1 VSGWHKQRLGVFD
14 LETTAPDPD
23 EARIVTACIGAVGGE
38 FEPRVEQTIVN
49 PGVEIPQG
57 AIDVHGITNERA
69 RSEGEDPGI
78 SVERFAEEIT
88 TLWGAGMPLVAF
100 NACYD
105 LTVMDRECR
114 RHLGHG
120 FEITGYV
127 IDPFVID
134 REVDKYRKGKRTLG
148 VTADLYRVKLNGAHD
163 ATEDALAAGRI
174 AWRIA
179 ETYPEIAVMTLD
191 ELHEA
196 QTVWHAARQADFR
209 AYLDRQGK
217 PSDDVFGDWPMR
229 PYRQEVTA

>member
-1 VSGWHKQRLGVFD
+1 MNWHREPFAVFD
-14 LETTAPDPD
+14 VETDSPNP
-23 EARIVTACIGAVGGE
+23 EAARLVSACVGGVSAE
-38 FEPRVEQTIVN
+38 GADAEQFIVN
-49 PGVEIPQG
+49 PGIPISPEST
-57 AIDVHGITNERA
+57 AIHGITDERA
-69 RSEGEDPGI
+69 QAEGCAPAEACERLSESI
-78 SVERFAEEIT
+78 TRFWDA
-88 TLWGAGMPLVAF
+88 GAPVVAF

-120 FEITGYV
+120 FEVTGYV

-179 ETYPEIAVMTLD
+179 ETYPEIAAMTLD

-209 AYLDRQGK
+209 AYLDRMGK